1 MDTNAVNCWSV
12 IESMPKSKAKP
23 YYHELKAA
31 LQEPGCPFCRLLARS
46 ADRYL
51 DAVLWEM
58 VNDSRLR
65 SELNQARGYC
75 QAHGWLLVR
84 AGAALGVAI
93 LMNDVVRTLLEVLEA
108 NPVKSE
114 AESVFQGLLLSL
126 EKGRAAKST
135 AELVAALSPQTP
147 CPVCAHLQTIE
158 AHIVDTLWIHLEG
171 PQALAELYRE
181 SGGLCLPHLRETLAH
196 APSTSSSNVL
206 IAAQRSI
213 WQRLHSE
220 LTEFIRKNDQRFRDE
235 PFGSERDSW
244 RRALEA
250 ISGAPPRDQSER
262 RGLTASR

>member
-12 IESMPKSKAKP
+12 IESMPKSKVKP

-31 LQEPGCPFCRLLARS
+31 LEEPGCPFCRLLTKS

-58 VNDSRLR
+58 VNDSRQR

-75 QAHGWLLVR
+75 QVHGWLLVR
-84 AGAALGVAI
+84 NGAALGIAI
-93 LMNDVVRTLLEVLEA
+93 LMNDVVRTLLAELEA
-108 NPVKSE
+108 NPVK
-114 AESVFQGLLLSL
+114 AETGSVFQDLLPGLAR
-126 EKGRAAKST
+126 KGATKVNAD
-135 AELVAALSPQTP
+135 LVAALAPQTP
-147 CPVCAHLQTIE
+147 CPVCSHLQTTE
-158 AHIVDTLWIHLEG
+158 MHLAETLWAHLAG
-171 PQALAELYRE
+171 PQALVETYRA
-181 SGGLCLPHLRETLAH
+181 SDGLCLTHLRDTLAH
-196 APSTSSSNVL
+196 APSTSASNVL

-250 ISGAPPRDQSER
+250 ISGAPPRDRSER
-262 RGLTASR
+262 QGLTASR